1 MNLRQPTGLPA
12 ALLGVDRT
20 LVIGVLNVTPDSFSD
35 GGKFSNAQDAID
47 FAVSLHKQG
56 ADFIDVGGESTRPGA
71 QRVSVGEEQRRVLE
85 VIEGL
90 TAAGVPTSIDT
101 MHASTAAAAVDA
113 GAFLVND
120 VSGGLADEK
129 MAKVIASNPKVQYI
143 VMHWRGHSKNMHEK
157 AIYKDVVKEVKEELD
172 ERVSS
177 LLKAGVSNEQII
189 LDPGIGFAK
198 ENDHNWQILQ
208 SIDRIQLLGYPL
220 LVGVSRKRFLGE
232 LINAKD
238 PSEREA
244 ATIALTTELARLKV
258 WGVRTHAVKAH
269 QDAISVIER
278 MRK

>member
-1 MNLRQPTGLPA
+1 
-12 ALLGVDRT
+12 V
-20 LVIGVLNVTPDSFSD
+20 VE
-35 GGKFSNAQDAID
+35 
-47 FAVSLHKQG
+47 G
-56 ADFIDVGGESTRPGA
+56 ADIIDVGGESTRPGA
-71 QRVSVGEEQRRVLE
+71 ERVSEVEELKRVIP
-85 VIEGL
+85 VIKELVKDG
-90 TAAGVPTSIDT
+90 AVISVDT
-101 MHASTAAAAVDA
+101 MRAEVAKEAIAV
-113 GAFLVND
+113 GATYIND

-129 MAKVIASNPKVQYI
+129 MATVIASNPKVQYI
-143 VMHWRGHSKNMHEK
+143 VMHWRGHSKNMQEQ

-198 ENDHNWQILQ
+198 ESEHNWQILQ
-208 SIDRIQLLGYPL
+208 NIDRIQLLGYPL

-232 LINAKD
+232 LTNARD
-238 PSEREA
+238 PNDREA

>member
-1 MNLRQPTGLPA
+1 MS
-12 ALLGVDRT
+12 RT
-20 LVIGVLNVTPDSFSD
+20 VVMGILNITPDSFAD
-35 GGKFSNAQDAID
+35 GGKYLSKDD
-47 FAVSLHKQG
+47 AVSGGRRLVAEG
-56 ADFIDVGGESTRPGA
+56 ADIIDVGGESTRPGA
-71 QRVSVGEEQRRVLE
+71 ERVSETEELKRVIP
-85 VIEGL
+85 VIKELVKDG
-90 TAAGVPTSIDT
+90 AVVSVDT
-101 MHASTAAAAVDA
+101 MRAEVAKEAIAV
-113 GAFLVND
+113 GATYIND

-129 MAKVIASNPKVQYI
+129 MAEVIASNPKVQYI
-143 VMHWRGHSKNMHEK
+143 VMHWRGHSKNMQEQV
-157 AIYKDVVKEVKEELD
+157 IYKDVVKEVKEELD

-198 ENDHNWQILQ
+198 ESDHNWQILQ
-208 SIDRIQLLGYPL
+208 NIDRIQLLGYPI

-232 LINAKD
+232 LINAKNPND
-238 PSEREA
+238 REA

>member
-1 MNLRQPTGLPA
+1 MS
-12 ALLGVDRT
+12 RT
-20 LVIGVLNVTPDSFSD
+20 LVMGILNVTPDSFAD
-35 GGKFSNAQDAID
+35 GGKYLSKTDAI
-47 FAVSLHKQG
+47 AQGRRLIAEG
-56 ADFIDVGGESTRPGA
+56 ADIIDIGGESTRPGA
-71 QRVSVGEEQRRVLE
+71 ERVSETEELKRVIP
-85 VIEGL
+85 VIKELVKDG
-90 TAAGVPTSIDT
+90 AVVSVDT
-101 MHASTAAAAVDA
+101 MRAEVAKEAIAV
-113 GAFLVND
+113 GATYIND

-143 VMHWRGHSKNMHEK
+143 VMHWRGHSKNMQEQ

-198 ENDHNWQILQ
+198 ESEHNWQILQ
-208 SIDRIQLLGYPL
+208 NIDRIQLLGYPL

-238 PSEREA
+238 PNDREA